1 MMYVWLVVGF
11 VFLIKGADLFVEGS
25 SSIAKLLKVPS
36 VIIGLTIVALGTSAP
51 EAAVSITAGIAGSN
65 EIAISNIIGS
75 NAFNL
80 LMVVGIC
87 AIIKEFH
94 VDFDIL
100 KRDFP
105 INIAVTV
112 LLGIFLVDMNVSR
125 LEGSILFALL
135 VIYMVCMVIS
145 ARKNRKS
152 GEEEIKTMS
161 PVKSVLAV
169 VVGITAVIFGGD
181 LVVDNASLIA
191 ASFGLSQTL
200 IGLTIVAIG
209 TSLPEL
215 VTSVVAAKKGESGL
229 ALGNVVGSNLFNI
242 MFILGMSSAISPIA
256 VAKES
261 LIDVVI
267 LLVFTVMVFLFC
279 KSEKKVTRSEGVFC
293 VLSYAAYTAY
303 IILR

>member
-1 MMYVWLVVGF
+1 MMYVWLIVGF

-36 VIIGLTIVALGTSAP
+36 VVIGLTIVALGTSAP

-80 LMVVGIC
+80 LMVVGVC
-87 AIIKEFH
+87 AIIKEFS
-94 VDFDIL
+94 VDLDIL

-105 INIAVTV
+105 INIGVTV
-112 LLGIFLVDMNVSR
+112 LLLIFLTDFNISR
-125 LEGSILFALL
+125 LEGIILFALL
-135 VIYMVCMVIS
+135 VVYIVYMIIS
-145 ARKNRKS
+145 AYKSRKTEGK
-152 GEEEIKTMS
+152 EIKTMS
-161 PVKSVLAV
+161 PVKSILAV
-169 VVGITAVIFGGD
+169 LVGIAAVIFGGD

-215 VTSVVAAKKGESGL
+215 VTSVVAAGKGESGL

-242 MFILGMSSAISPIA
+242 MFILGMSSAISPIEA
-256 VAKES
+256 ATES
-261 LIDVVI
+261 LVDVVI
-267 LLVFTVMVFLFC
+267 LLVFTVIVYLFC
-279 KSEKKVTRSEGVFC
+279 KSEKKVRRSEGIFC
-293 VLSYAAYTAY
+293 VLAYAAFTAY

>member
-1 MMYVWLVVGF
+1 MMYIWLIVGF
-11 VFLIKGADLFVEGS
+11 VLLIKGADMFVDGS

-51 EAAVSITAGIAGSN
+51 EAAVSVTAGLAGSN
-65 EIAISNIIGS
+65 DIAISNVIGS

-80 LMVVGIC
+80 LMVIGVC
-87 AIIKEFH
+87 AVIKGFS
-94 VDFDIL
+94 VDADIVR
-100 KRDFP
+100 RDFP
-105 INIAVTV
+105 INIAMTV
-112 LLGIFLVDMNVSR
+112 LLGIFLLDMKIARV
-125 LEGSILFALL
+125 EGIILFTLM
-135 VIYMVCMVIS
+135 VIYIVLMIIS
-145 ARKNRKS
+145 AIKNRQE
-152 GEEEIKTMS
+152 GDEDIKVMS

-169 VVGITAVIFGGD
+169 LIGITAVVVGGD

-191 ASFGLSQTL
+191 AAFGLSQTL

-242 MFILGMSSAISPIA
+242 MFILGMSSAIHPIS
-256 VAKES
+256 VAQES
-261 LIDVVI
+261 LIDA
-267 LLVFTVMVFLFC
+267 LLLLIFTVTLFVIC
-279 KSEKKVTRSEGVFC
+279 KTGKKVTRIEGAFC
-293 VLSYAAYTAY
+293 VLIYVAYTAY

>member
-1 MMYVWLVVGF
+1 MMYVWLIVGF

-36 VIIGLTIVALGTSAP
+36 VVIGLTIVALGTSAP

-65 EIAISNIIGS
+65 ELAISNIIGS

-87 AIIKEFH
+87 AVIKEFH
-94 VDFDIL
+94 VDLDIL

-105 INIAVTV
+105 INIGVTV
-112 LLGIFLVDMNVSR
+112 LLGIFLMDKNVSR
-125 LEGSILFALL
+125 IEGIILVALL
-135 VIYMVCMVIS
+135 VIYLVFMVIS
-145 ARKNRKS
+145 ARKNRKN
-152 GEEEIKTMS
+152 GEEIKTMS
-161 PVKSVLAV
+161 PLKSILAV
-169 VVGITAVIFGGD
+169 IVGSVAIVFGGD

-191 ASFGLSQTL
+191 SSFGLSQTL

-215 VTSVVAAKKGESGL
+215 VTSVVAAGKGESGL
-229 ALGNVVGSNLFNI
+229 AIGNVVGSNLFNI
-242 MFILGMSSAISPIA
+242 MFILGMSSAINPIE

-261 LIDVVI
+261 IVDVVI
-267 LLVFTVMVFLFC
+267 LLVFTIMVYLFC
-279 KSEKKVTRSEGVFC
+279 KSEKKVRRSEGVIC
-293 VLSYAAYTAY
+293 VLAYAAFTAY